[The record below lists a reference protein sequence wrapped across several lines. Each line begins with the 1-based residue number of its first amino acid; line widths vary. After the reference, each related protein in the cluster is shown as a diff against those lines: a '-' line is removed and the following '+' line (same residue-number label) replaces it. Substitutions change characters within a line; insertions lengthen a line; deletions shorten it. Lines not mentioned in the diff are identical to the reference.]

1 MRVLRGGTVVD
12 ADGGREA
19 DVGIETGEIVAVEPP
34 GSIADADEQ
43 LVVDGYL
50 APGLIDAHV
59 HLTMDGR
66 PDPETFQAIRTSG
79 FAYLAAAS
87 LGAFLD
93 AGVTTVRDLGANG
106 AIAVEARNAVRDGV
120 LEGPRVVPAGAAI
133 TMTGGHGY
141 WAGREADGPDEVRKA
156 ARRQLKHG
164 AEVVKCMATG
174 GVLTEGARPGAPEL
188 TERELRAAVEAAR
201 AKNVPSAAHAHGAAG
216 IKNAVRAG
224 ITSVEHGTYMDE
236 EGARL
241 LARNDVYWV
250 PTLKAL
256 AGIVKHGAEAGIPGW
271 AVEKARDAADA
282 MDDAFEYAR
291 DAGVEIAMG
300 TDAGTPFN
308 YHADAPEE
316 LSMLV
321 ERGLSPAEA
330 FEAATVAAA
339 DLLGL
344 DDVGLVREGYRA
356 DVVALGSDP
365 REDPTA
371 YRDPD
376 LVVADGAVVRR
387 QNHNC

>member
-1 MRVLRGGTVVD
+1 
-12 ADGGREA
+12 
-19 DVGIETGEIVAVEPP
+19 
-34 GSIADADEQ
+34 
-43 LVVDGYL
+43 
-50 APGLIDAHV
+50 
-59 HLTMDGR
+59 MDGR
-66 PDPETFQAIRTSG
+66 PDPETFQAISTSG

-93 AGVTTVRDLGANG
+93 AEVTTVRDLGANG
-106 AIAVEARNAVRDGV
+106 AIAVEARNAV
-120 LEGPRVVPAGAAI
+120 P
-133 TMTGGHGY
+133 
-141 WAGREADGPDEVRKA
+141 
-156 ARRQLKHG
+156 
-164 AEVVKCMATG
+164 
-174 GVLTEGARPGAPEL
+174 
-188 TERELRAAVEAAR
+188 
-201 AKNVPSAAHAHGAAG
+201 
-216 IKNAVRAG
+216 AG

-256 AGIVKHGAEAGIPGW
+256 AGIVEHGAEAGIPGW

-339 DLLGL
+339 DLLWL

-365 REDPTA
+365 REDPTV